1 METNEL
7 VWVAEICVHKSRV
20 GHICPAGYSL
30 PARCRGP
37 LEYHGSFKNH
47 WSLDIV
53 SDMDNYISVRKA
65 TLW

>member
-1 METNEL
+1 MVSVKTTQLCYCSTKIVSHNMETNEL

-37 LEYHGSFKNH
+37 LEYYGE
-47 WSLDIV
+47 L
-53 SDMDNYISVRKA
+53 
-65 TLW
+65 